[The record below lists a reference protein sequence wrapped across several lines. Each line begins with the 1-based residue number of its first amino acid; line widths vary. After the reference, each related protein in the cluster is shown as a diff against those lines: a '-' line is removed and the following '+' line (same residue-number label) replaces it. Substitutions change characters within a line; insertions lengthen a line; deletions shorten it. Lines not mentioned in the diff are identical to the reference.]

1 MEVGDKII
9 FDKRE
14 GFVESVIIA
23 LEDKWVT
30 VKSIKTDI
38 EGEFSIDE
46 MQNLIDSG
54 ELILTKG
61 YSMKR
66 HHL

>member
-23 LEDKWVT
+23 LEDKWVI
-30 VKSIKTDI
+30 VKSVKTDI

>member
-23 LEDKWVT
+23 LEDKWVI
-30 VKSIKTDI
+30 VKSVKTDI
-38 EGEFSIDE
+38 EGKFSIDE
-46 MQNLIDSG
+46 MWNLIDSG

>member
-23 LEDKWVT
+23 LEDKWVI
-30 VKSIKTDI
+30 VKSVKTDI

-46 MQNLIDSG
+46 M
-54 ELILTKG
+54 
-61 YSMKR
+61 
-66 HHL
+66 

>member
-14 GFVESVIIA
+14 GFVESVIVA
-23 LEDKWVT
+23 LEDKWVI
-30 VKSIKTDI
+30 VKSVKTDI
-38 EGEFSIDE
+38 EGVFSIDE